1 MISKQLLQEVA
12 LEQEERLAKD
22 AGTKWVAREALEKVR
37 QFERLPHS
45 VVIAGIR
52 RSGKSTLLLQT
63 REYIPEG
70 GYYCNFEDE
79 RLLGFSVH
87 DFQPLYEVFLERFG
101 EKKTFF
107 FDEIQNVP
115 GWERFVSRMHTKGF
129 KFYLTGSNASLLSRE
144 FGTRLTG
151 RHVTVSLY
159 PFSFR
164 EFLKHVGHGRNEDEL
179 LKASDRASLRRH
191 FRTYL
196 QEGGMPEY
204 LVYQKPE
211 TLTEVYHDILYRD
224 IVARYDIR
232 DERSLRELG
241 LYLMSN
247 HSTLV
252 SLSGLKRFLQ
262 LGSVNTVKNFL
273 RYFENSFLFFTI
285 PLYSRSFKQQAVT
298 PKKVYCIDQGFI
310 RFLGFKAS
318 EDRGRLL
325 ENIVFLELKRRGEEL
340 FYYRTQNNGEV
351 DLVIRKGTSPKQ
363 LIQVCW
369 NISDPRTRD
378 REVKSLS
385 LAMEELGVRDGLI
398 LTDDEQ
404 DTIHV
409 DKKTIQVKPV
419 YQWLL
424 AGKKE

>member
-12 LEQEERLAKD
+12 LEQEERLSEE
-22 AGTKWVAREALEKVR
+22 AGKKWVVREALKKVA

-63 REYIPEG
+63 RERIPEG

-79 RLLGFSVH
+79 RLLGFSVR
-87 DFQPLYEVFLERFG
+87 DFQMLYEVFLERFG

-115 GWERFVSRMHTKGF
+115 GWERFVGRMYTKGF

-164 EFLKHVGHGRNEDEL
+164 EFLDYVGFERDEDEL
-179 LKASDRASLRRH
+179 LKAKRRALLRRH
-191 FRTYL
+191 FHTYL
-196 QEGGMPEY
+196 REGGMPEY
-204 LVYQKPE
+204 LVYKRPE

-232 DERSLRELG
+232 DERSLRELA
-241 LYLMSN
+241 LYLISN
-247 HSTLV
+247 QATFV
-252 SLSGLKRFLQ
+252 SLSGLKKFLQ
-262 LGSVNTVKNFL
+262 LGSVNTVKHFL
-273 RYFENSFLFFTI
+273 TYLENSFLFFTTS
-285 PLYSRSFKQQAVT
+285 LYSHSLKQQTVA
-298 PKKVYCIDQGFI
+298 PKKVYCADPGFI
-310 RFLGFKAS
+310 RFLGFKTS

-325 ENIVFLELKRRGEEL
+325 ENLVFLELKRRGEEE
-340 FYYRTQNNGEV
+340 FYYRTKSGGEV
-351 DLVIRKGTSPKQ
+351 DLATRKGTSVKQ

-369 NISDPRTRD
+369 SISDSRA
-378 REVKSLS
+378 RERELKSLV
-385 LAMEELGVRDGLI
+385 LAMEELNVADGLI

-404 DTIHV
+404 ETIRV
-409 DKKTIQVKPV
+409 GKKTIQVKPV

-424 AGKKE
+424 TGKKE